1 MRIRTESLQ
10 APADAAACKHAER
23 FAAQDKG
30 AG

>member
-10 APADAAACKHAER
+10 APADAAACEYDER
-23 FAAQDKG
+23 FAAQNKG